1 VLQNRIHA
9 SKLVGGVERT
19 ALHEA
24 FSSRRVGE
32 VRTVPGG
39 SMPNEVEGVV
49 LVVAMTGTDCMDR
62 TEGAR
67 Q

>member
-1 VLQNRIHA
+1 
-9 SKLVGGVERT
+9 VGGVERT

-24 FSSRRVGE
+24 FSSRHVGE
-32 VRTVPGG
+32 VRAVPGG

-49 LVVAMTGTDCMDR
+49 VVVAMTGTDCMDC